1 MNTANLQ
8 LEGLLLAVLAVNR
21 KLVERNILTQLEIDD
36 ALRDAGIAAAE
47 NQSNGATTTINQDV
61 IQFPI
66 RMLRLGNA
74 TSDIDH
80 LPSFQDLARAV
91 GEATPA
97 HRQAA
102 ENAS

>member
-8 LEGLLLAVLAVNR
+8 LEGLLLAVLALNR
-21 KLVERNILTQLEIDD
+21 KLVERNILTRSEIDD
-36 ALRDAGIAAAE
+36 VLRDAAVAVGE
-47 NQSNGATTTINQDV
+47 GQVDGSTTINQDV

-74 TSDIDH
+74 ASDDEH

-91 GEATPA
+91 GEATPR
-97 HRQAA
+97 HRLAA
-102 ENAS
+102 EEAS